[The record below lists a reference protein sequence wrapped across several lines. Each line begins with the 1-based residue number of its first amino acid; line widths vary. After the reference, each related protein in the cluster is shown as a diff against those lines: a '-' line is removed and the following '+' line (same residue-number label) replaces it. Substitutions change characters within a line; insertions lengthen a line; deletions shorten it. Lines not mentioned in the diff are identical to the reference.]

1 MTQRPRGMKKKC
13 RGAITIAIPEGVI
26 EVASDSIKESER
38 IAEKMLR
45 SIKTPKKP
53 ETYIR

>member
-1 MTQRPRGMKKKC
+1 MARKLIGRRKKC
-13 RGAITIAIPEGVI
+13 GGAITIAIPEGVI
-26 EVASDSIKESER
+26 EVASDSIQESER

-45 SIKTPKKP
+45 SIKAPKKQ